1 MSKSGLTVTP
11 FDVDVDAHFDAAEG
25 LCLGH
30 GHLHR
35 WRHTVVCS
43 KLEVTNLNL
52 TEILVWF
59 SLFKT
64 QHWWYHESQRFTIK
78 WSLAKQRVKVCQ
90 NFQSPGTQSRQGMEL
105 GLHQVPGMDVSEKA
119 RSGFGLCPSTGWRR
133 TSRSYNLFFH
143 SWSVQSLFK
152 SHFCKEFFQGCQ
164 NISWQLLKQKKN
176 TALQMKRRGH

>member
-1 MSKSGLTVTP
+1 MSTLTPILMRPRASASVMVIFIGDVTRWSAVNLRLP
-11 FDVDVDAHFDAAEG
+11 IWTWQRSWCGSHF
-25 LCLGH
+25 L
-30 GHLHR
+30 
-35 WRHTVVCS
+35 
-43 KLEVTNLNL
+43 
-52 TEILVWF
+52 
-59 SLFKT
+59 KT

-119 RSGFGLCPSTGWRR
+119 RSGFGLWPSTGWRR
-133 TSRSYNLFFH
+133 TSRSYDLFFH

-164 NISWQLLKQKKN
+164 NISWQLLKQNKKKYSTTN
-176 TALQMKRRGH
+176 EKTWT